1 MNRSEMKGLI
11 RGLNKDETS
20 QNLNV
25 LLDDAPDLTKKIYD
39 IAMIQLKPRGVDED
53 TEEAIED

>member
-1 MNRSEMKGLI
+1 MKGLI